1 MEIRMRGEDVM
12 LIETLKSVDS
22 RDWLALRMQLWPETS
37 EEEHRLEMERLVAM
51 PERGVAFLA
60 RSEGREAM
68 GLAEV
73 SVRYDY
79 VNGTESSP
87 VGFLEGLLVLPG
99 YRRQGVA
106 VRLLQEVKGWV
117 VERGCR
123 ELASDT
129 GLENVVSQAVHERLG
144 FEETERVVYYR
155 MALGKGEIGCGMGV
169 E

>member
-1 MEIRMRGEDVM
+1 MEIRMRGEEVM
-12 LIETLKSVDS
+12 VVETLTTVDS
-22 RDWLALRMQLWPETS
+22 LEWLAFRMLLWPETS
-37 EEEHRLEMERLVAM
+37 KEEHRLEMEGLVAM
-51 PERGVAFLA
+51 PERGVAFLV

-73 SVRYDY
+73 SVRYEY

-87 VGFLEGLLVLPG
+87 VGFLEGLYVVPS

-106 VRLLQEVKGWV
+106 VRLLHEVKRWV

-129 GLENVVSQAVHERLG
+129 GLENGVSQAVHERLG

-155 MALGKGEIGCGMGV
+155 MALGNGDIG
-169 E
+169 